1 MEMEPRGDIRRADE
15 MASFVDTNVLIY
27 FHDDEEPE
35 KQARAEEVIERE
47 TQSGTMVISTQVLQE
62 FYSAATRKWR
72 EPLQTEAA
80 ERSVRRFI
88 EISTV
93 VQVDIAII
101 LAAIA
106 RTRTM
111 SVSFWNA
118 LIVEAAL
125 KGGAEKLLT
134 EDLQDGQV
142 VDGLRIENPFI

>member
-1 MEMEPRGDIRRADE
+1 

-35 KQARAEEVIERE
+35 KQVRAEEVIKRE
-47 TQSGTMVISTQVLQE
+47 AQDGTMVISTQVLQE
-62 FYSAATRKWR
+62 FYSATTRKWR
-72 EPLQTEAA
+72 EPLRVEAA

-93 VQVDIAII
+93 VQVDIAVI
-101 LAAIA
+101 LAAIS

-111 SVSFWNA
+111 SISFWDA

-134 EDLQDGQV
+134 EDLQNGQI
-142 VDGLRIENPFI
+142 VDGLQIENPFI